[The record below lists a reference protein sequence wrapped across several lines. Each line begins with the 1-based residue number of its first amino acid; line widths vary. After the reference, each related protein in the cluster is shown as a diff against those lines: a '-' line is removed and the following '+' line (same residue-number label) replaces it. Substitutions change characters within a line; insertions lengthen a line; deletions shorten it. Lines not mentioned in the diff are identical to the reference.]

1 MGGNNSLVVTAM
13 EKKNEAKKG
22 EKRILFHN
30 FFLNVALLPVPGS
43 KHHVT
48 VGVPQGS
55 VFGPPFVSAPLR
67 NVQASSANKL
77 FGAHSFFSEV

>member
-1 MGGNNSLVVTAM
+1 MGGNKSLVVTAM
-13 EKKNEAKKG
+13 EKNEAKKG

-30 FFLNVALLPVPGS
+30 LFLNVALLPLPGS

-55 VFGPPFVSAPLR
+55 VFGPPIVSAPLR
-67 NVQASSANKL
+67 NVRASSANKL